1 MKQLCVLGLIAALAL
16 AAQVLAEGP
25 DDLFIRI
32 YNLIQQADTL
42 QTNGRA
48 QEAQEKYLDAEQVLD
63 TLESTYPKWNP
74 KIVTY
79 RRAYIAERLGPN
91 RPPARQT
98 TPVPAA
104 GTTEPGAPA
113 PATTQGGDSD
123 DRVAA
128 LTREIQGLQAERDR
142 LDAKLREALAVQPA
156 AVDPRELAKAEQ
168 KIRDLE
174 KENRRLETSVTQQ
187 QKKLEQG
194 ADPAALE
201 EAQKALKEARKALE
215 RQTESVRDLT
225 REKADLEQKLRK
237 ATEKAAGRS
246 RRGEPAA
253 AAAIAPG
260 VEDTKAVDDIR
271 QRLEFAERE
280 LKAERGRSETLL
292 KEKGALD
299 QRLVELSAQKSAA
312 PATAAVATPVAPV
325 PVTIEKPVAAA
336 APVPQ
341 EPARPATD
349 SRTAR
354 SVEKQ
359 QVKMLERERDD
370 LQKRVN
376 VLSQELENRRIRSGS
391 AQNDR
396 LAEELS
402 LLRAR
407 IQVYEARQVPF
418 TAEEKALFKRGAGVS
433 GRSEAT
439 LSRRAARQIPAG
451 AATLVAEA
459 QRAFQSRRL
468 DEAERKFQQALVLDE
483 RNVALLTDLAAT
495 QVEQNHLDQAE
506 ATLQRAQAEDKNDAD
521 VLSLLGLVRFRQDK
535 YDEAFDI
542 LGRAA
547 QLNPDNALT
556 QNYLGVTLSQKGQ
569 RQAAETAF
577 RKAIQLDP
585 NYAEAHYNLAVA
597 YARQKPPY
605 PELAKWHYQ
614 KAIGLG
620 QPRSPEI
627 EQMIESSGGSANPQ

>member
-1 MKQLCVLGLIAALAL
+1 MKQFCALGLIAALAL

-25 DDLFIRI
+25 DDLFIRL
-32 YNLIQQADTL
+32 YNLILQADTL
-42 QTNGRA
+42 QANGRA

-63 TLESTYPKWNP
+63 TLETTFPKWNP
-74 KIVTY
+74 KIVSY
-79 RRAYIAERLGPN
+79 RRAYIVERLGPN
-91 RPPARQT
+91 RPPPRKTA
-98 TPVPAA
+98 TPATGEKPETGGRATAA
-104 GTTEPGAPA
+104 SAGVPGAEA
-113 PATTQGGDSD
+113 DEGA
-123 DRVAA
+123 AA
-128 LTREIQGLQAERDR
+128 LNREIQALQAERDR
-142 LDAKLREALAVQPA
+142 LEAKLREALAVQPA
-156 AVDPRELAKAEQ
+156 AVDPRELAKAEKRIQ
-168 KIRDLE
+168 ELE
-174 KENRRLETSVTQQ
+174 KENQRLGTSVTQQ
-187 QKKLEQG
+187 QKKLEQA

-201 EAQKALKEARKALE
+201 EAQKALKEARKALD

-225 REKADLEQKLRK
+225 REKQELEQKLRK
-237 ATEKAAGRS
+237 ATEKARS
-246 RRGEPAA
+246 RTGRGESAPAA
-253 AAAIAPG
+253 ASASGAA
-260 VEDTKAVDDIR
+260 ESKAADEIR

-280 LKAERGRSETLL
+280 LEAERRRSETLL
-292 KEKGALD
+292 KEKGALE
-299 QRLVELSAQKSAA
+299 QRLVELSAQKAG
-312 PATAAVATPVAPV
+312 VTPP
-325 PVTIEKPVAAA
+325 AAA
-336 APVPQ
+336 APPP
-341 EPARPATD
+341 PAVAAAPAAPVSAKPVTD

-354 SVEKQ
+354 AVEKQ
-359 QVKMLERERDD
+359 QIKMLERERDD

-376 VLSQELENRRIRSGS
+376 VLTQELENRRIRSGS

-407 IQVYEARQVPF
+407 LQVYEARQVPF
-418 TAEEKALFKRGAGVS
+418 TAEERALFKRSADLS
-433 GRSEAT
+433 GRSEAA

-495 QVEQNHLDQAE
+495 QIEQNQLEKAE
-506 ATLQRAQAEDKNDAD
+506 ATLKRAEAEDKNDPD

-577 RKAIQLDP
+577 RKAIQLEP
-585 NYAEAHYNLAVA
+585 GYAEAHYNLAVA
-597 YARQKPPY
+597 YARQKPPF

-614 KAIGLG
+614 KAISLG

-627 EQMIESSGGSANPQ
+627 EQMIESSGGAGVPQ